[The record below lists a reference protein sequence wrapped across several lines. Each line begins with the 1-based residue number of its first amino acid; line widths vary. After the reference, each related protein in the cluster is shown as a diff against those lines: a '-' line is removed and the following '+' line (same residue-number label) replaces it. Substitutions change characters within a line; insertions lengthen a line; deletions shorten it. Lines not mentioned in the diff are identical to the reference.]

1 MSNPVLPPIPAT
13 EAPSTVTV
21 QTAPALKPK
30 STRADLLSLINAN
43 MAALDAPEVSTDAPA
58 AAVASGD
65 ETSTE
70 TASEAA
76 TSAAADRGDKPTKEG
91 DKPTKDG
98 DEPAKVE
105 AQPAPGE
112 PAKAE
117 GETQK
122 AYAHRIAA
130 AQLATQRAEAKSLA
144 AETRA
149 KASEAKLA
157 ELEAKLDAAAKDPK
171 AALKLAG
178 MTPLQLAEAMRD
190 GTITADDVAEAKA
203 AAIDPEVAEMLAEHK
218 AMKAKAAADEKAAEV
233 AKVHADNLETVTKV
247 LQAPDFL
254 TDFPAIGGVINGPER
269 VCQYIEG
276 EMERTGKEPD
286 FRAVA
291 KMFNDA
297 VLTETSQL
305 LAHGPT
311 LKALLAKPETRA
323 ALIKELGLTEAKPAV
338 AVEKPATEK
347 VTPKAKTLT
356 EKVSSKVPSRVGRG
370 ASSADLAA
378 QLNAQ
383 LASMR

>member
-76 TSAAADRGDKPTKEG
+76 TSAAADRGDKPTK
-91 DKPTKDG
+91 
-98 DEPAKVE
+98 VE
-105 AQPAPGE
+105 AQPAPGEPAPGE

-323 ALIKELGLTEAKPAV
+323 ALIKELGLTEAKSV
-338 AVEKPATEK
+338 ATPEAKPAEK

-370 ASSADLAA
+370 ADSADMAA
-378 QLNAQ
+378 RLNAQ
-383 LASMR
+383 LASMG